1 MPIREENRE
10 KVKIIIVASCV
21 VFGILMLVSL
31 IVSLIS
37 LASANARKNKLE
49 AELKAINAQL
59 ELNQSDIEYYASDE
73 FIEMYV
79 REYCDMQGKG
89 EISFVGKEK

>member
-10 KVKIIIVASCV
+10 KVKVIVVASCV
-21 VFGILMLVSL
+21 VFAILLLVSL
-31 IVSLIS
+31 IVSLVS
-37 LASANARKNKLE
+37 LASANSRKNKLE
-49 AELKAINAQL
+49 AELEAINAQL
-59 ELNQSDIEYYASDE
+59 ELNESNIDYYSSKE

-89 EISFVGKEK
+89 EISFVGKK